1 MPPRRPGTWHLGSR
15 APIAGTLAA
24 GLVAATI
31 SVLPRSFTQTVH
43 ERTIDTLLT
52 IGAPLR
58 RATLLEMTVVVVDI
72 DRKSLAAIGP
82 WPWPRRRIAALVTAA
97 SRSGA
102 RCVAIDILFEGA
114 DAKSPAT
121 LARRLGGEIARPDIV
136 SWADT
141 LEDGDRQ
148 LAEALTDLPVSL
160 GFALD
165 PNGTGQVPAAPFLIS
180 GTVSLPEIWRAKGA
194 IAPFAPLLEHASG
207 TGVLALAGDED
218 GLVRRVPLLVGVADH
233 IRPGLAAEAVRL
245 AQRAS
250 AYRIDGDAGTI
261 AIGGA
266 AVPLPPDGMLRLVP
280 GGEPITTISAA
291 DLLAS
296 PLPDPRLSGAI
307 VLIGGS
313 APELGGLRPA
323 SGDPLMPSVMLQAA
337 AMSQLLRGIVPLPVP
352 YGPILQAALGLIGIV
367 AGLLAAMRLR
377 PLRGA
382 FAIAGLSM
390 VLAAAA
396 VAGVAS
402 DRLFDP
408 SMPIILTVTCFATT
422 ALVTAAATQLREAR
436 IRQRFA
442 QHLAPAVVELIAAS
456 PSVLKLAGERR
467 EITALFTDVEGFTA
481 MTHRAGPEALV
492 AMLDDYFEGV
502 TSIVID
508 HGGMIDKL
516 VGDAVH
522 AFFNMPLDLP
532 GHPMRAVAC
541 AMAIRAWT
549 ETWQREGLPAELGFG
564 RTRVG
569 IETGVAIVG
578 DIGIRAKLDYTAH
591 GDTVNSA
598 ARFEAANKE
607 IGSAIC
613 VGPVS
618 ASRCA
623 PDLLR
628 PTGTIKLRGFTSEV
642 RTFEPWPDDADAAWR
657 LRYMEA
663 WSLAETAASRAAH
676 LFDCLAFERPGDG
689 VPRTL
694 ARRLLGR
701 DISIEETGR
710 PPAPHP

>member
-1 MPPRRPGTWHLGSR
+1 MASWRPGLRLVR
-15 APIAGTLAA
+15 ARASIAGAIMA
-24 GLVAATI
+24 GLVAAVTA
-31 SVLPRSFTQTVH
+31 VLPGSFTGSVH
-43 ERTIDTLLT
+43 ERALDTLLRLA
-52 IGAPLR
+52 APWHT
-58 RATLLEMTVVVVDI
+58 APALETSVVVVDI
-72 DRKSLAAIGP
+72 DRRSLAAIGS

-102 RCVAIDILFEGA
+102 RAIAIDILFEGA

-121 LARRLGGEIARPDIV
+121 LARRLGGETARPDIV
-136 SWADT
+136 AWADD
-141 LEDGDRQ
+141 LEDGDRL
-148 LAEALTDLPVSL
+148 LAESLDGAPASL

-165 PNGTGQVPAAPFLIS
+165 PNGTGEVPGVPFLTS
-180 GTVSLPEIWRAKGA
+180 GTVELPGIWRAPGA
-194 IAPFAPLLEHASG
+194 ITPFAPLVQRAAGLGA
-207 TGVLALAGDED
+207 LALAGDED
-218 GLVRRVPLLVGVADH
+218 GLVRRVPLLVGVAGRVH
-233 IRPGLAAEAVRL
+233 PGLAAEAVRL
-245 AQRAS
+245 AQKAS
-250 AYRIDGDAGTI
+250 AYRIDGDAETI
-261 AIGGA
+261 ALGGLS
-266 AVPLPPDGMLRLVP
+266 VPLPPDGMLRLLP
-280 GGEPITTISAA
+280 GRPAIATVAAA
-291 DLLAS
+291 DILAS
-296 PLPDPRLSGAI
+296 QQPNPMLSGAI

-323 SGDPLMPSVMLQAA
+323 PGDPLVPSVMLQAA
-337 AMSQLLRGIVPLPVP
+337 AVSQISRGIVPLAVSHDE
-352 YGPILQAALGLIGIV
+352 ILGAMLDVIGVV
-367 AGLLAAMRLR
+367 AGLMAATRLR

-382 FAIAGLSM
+382 CAIAACCLALA
-390 VLAAAA
+390 VAALAAAA
-396 VAGVAS
+396 N
-402 DRLFDP
+402 DKLFDP
-408 SMPIILTVTCFATT
+408 AMPIILTATGFATT
-422 ALVTAAATQLREAR
+422 ALVTAAETQLREAR

-456 PSVLKLAGERR
+456 PSMLKLAGERR

-532 GHPMRAVAC
+532 DHPGRAVAC
-541 AMAIRAWT
+541 AIAIQAWT
-549 ETWQREGLPAELGFG
+549 EAWQREGLPADLGFG

-613 VGPVS
+613 IGPV
-618 ASRCA
+618 AAARCA

-628 PTGTIKLRGFTSEV
+628 PTGTIQLRGFTEEV
-642 RTFEPWPDDADAAWR
+642 RTFEPWPAGVDTAWR
-657 LRYMEA
+657 RRYLEA
-663 WSLAETAASRAAH
+663 WAVAQTDPAAAGRLLHGLA
-676 LFDCLAFERPGDG
+676 DERHQDA
-689 VPRTL
+689 VPRIL
-694 ARRLLGR
+694 ARRLLAGV
-701 DISIEETGR
+701 
-710 PPAPHP
+710 A